1 MIKLVEFLSEDER
14 GVYIHSLEGRSE
26 GLVKTAQNNYSPEI
40 MQAIISLKRDP
51 MYYYVVINALGS
63 YEIWGANRNGDAFP
77 RAGLSHYSLM
87 TDMKTREDYGYKTFE
102 YYGHLYKHH
111 VNKDP
116 KKSFGKVFFSSWNPR
131 IERVEL
137 IVGIDR
143 FKGQDMI
150 DTLESG
156 GLMAVSMGCK
166 LPYDECSICG
176 NKSREVKDYCLH
188 LKQYMGKI
196 VTPEQAIRWSL
207 ELGKRILPGT
217 SIHAWNWTPRFHDI
231 SKVIIG
237 AEVTAYALGK
247 VANRGAI
254 GSAYLAEA
262 EGLTDSDFDK
272 ISEIGKNA
280 IDKVINGQKIN
291 TPDGKSIAK
300 GKASAIKVM
309 IDEAMQRAVAKEPVI
324 DNSTLDNLAMS
335 FDVKT
340 LFSTMMGMGVHPHPE
355 EFQRIIII
363 KTGRPDIA
371 DYLDKNHIVFDPETD
386 VKPIDIDIDSRHFDK
401 SAARHLMP
409 FMLNRSCFPDYISDR
424 IEKQAA
430 AGGIENYWG
439 NQPRPTTINPA
450 SVLAGIAALFAGLKM
465 KAMGMGAQQVIE
477 TFRNQSWI
485 PAMLGSGLSY
495 KILMLDRQRD
505 LDKLFVPAEEY
516 ENAFTNTYF
525 SGHPLTKTSSV
536 AGSLALGATAG
547 VVALPAG
554 YVLNAYHRKSQF
566 EQGRGLFPGSG
577 ISPIH
582 FAETVG
588 GGTALAGLLHHE
600 YGKSLLEKAKNL
612 K

>member
-1 MIKLVEFLSEDER
+1 MTKLVEFLSEDER
-14 GVYIHSLEGRSE
+14 GVYIHSLEGASQ
-26 GLVKTAQNNYSPEI
+26 GLVKTAANNYSAEI
-40 MQAIISLKRDP
+40 MQAIADLKRDP

-77 RAGLSHYSLM
+77 RAGLSHYSMM
-87 TDMKTREDYGYKTFE
+87 TDMATKEDYGYKTFE

-116 KKSFGKVFFSSWNPR
+116 KKGFGKVFFSSWNPR

-166 LPYDECSICG
+166 LPFDECSICQH
-176 NKSREVKDYCLH
+176 KSKEVKDYCIH
-188 LKQYMGKI
+188 LRKYMGKI
-196 VTPEQAIRWSL
+196 ATPEQARQWSL
-207 ELGKRILPGT
+207 ELKKNIMPGA
-217 SIHAWNWTPRFHDI
+217 SIHAWNWKPRFHDI
-231 SKVIIG
+231 SKVFIG

-247 VANRGAI
+247 VANHGVI
-254 GSAYLAEA
+254 SSAALADA
-262 EGLTDSDFDK
+262 EGITDADFDK

-280 IDKVINGQKIN
+280 IDKVINGEKMN
-291 TPDGKSIAK
+291 TPDGKSVAT
-300 GKASAIKVM
+300 GKVQAIRRM
-309 IDEAMQRAVAKEPVI
+309 LDEKMQHAISEEPEI
-324 DNSTLDNLAMS
+324 DNNTLDGLAKT
-335 FDVKT
+335 FDLKT
-340 LFSTMMGMGVHPHPE
+340 LLSTMMGMGIHPHPR

-371 DYLDKNHIVFDPETD
+371 DYLDEHHLVFDPNAD
-386 VKPIDIDIDSRHFDK
+386 VEPIHIDISSDGFDS
-401 SAARHLMP
+401 SAAKQLLP
-409 FMLNRSCFPDYISDR
+409 YMLKRSCFPDYLTPR
-424 IEKQAA
+424 LEKQAEN
-430 AGGIENYWG
+430 GIQDYWN
-439 NQPRPTTINPA
+439 NQPQPSILSPA
-450 SVLAGIAALFAGLKM
+450 TVLAGIAALFAGLKM
-465 KAMGMGAQQVIE
+465 KAMGMGAQQVID
-477 TFRNQSWI
+477 TFRTQSWI

-495 KILMLDRQRD
+495 KILMLDKQKE
-505 LDKLFVPAEEY
+505 LNKLFVPAEQY

-554 YVLNAYHRKSQF
+554 YVLNAYHRKSQY
-566 EQGRGLFPGSG
+566 ETGQGLFPGSG

-588 GGTALAGLLHHE
+588 GGTALAGLMHHN
-600 YGKSLLEKAKNL
+600 YAKSLLEKAKNL